1 MSTRECVC
9 AQIVNLG
16 TYVAVNSL
24 ALESNCS
31 LFANAAVWLNIV
43 MWTMWNTVRM
53 QSPQSDLCCVPVKIT
68 CA

>member
-1 MSTRECVC
+1 MLTRVCAC

-16 TYVAVNSL
+16 TYVAVNGL

-43 MWTMWNTVRM
+43 MWTMWNTVRL
-53 QSPQSDLCCVPVKIT
+53 QRPQSDLCDVLVKPT